1 MTADF
6 LLYGSYGY
14 TGSLIAREALDR
26 GLRPLLAGRDPT
38 RLVGQATD
46 LSLEGRVI
54 ALSDEAALEK
64 ALREVPLVVHA
75 AGPFS
80 RTAGPMAVACL
91 RTGTHYIDITGEVE
105 VFEALA
111 GLDEHAR
118 AAGISLLPGAGFD
131 VVPTDCLAAHLHRRL
146 PTATSLA
153 LAFMTVRGGIS
164 RGTAMTMVENLGRGG
179 LVRREGKLIPVPP
192 AWRSREVDFGRGPT
206 RVTTIPWGDVST
218 AYHTTGIPNVE
229 VYTFIPPTARRLL
242 KAAAHF
248 EWALGSRA
256 LESLLKA
263 WIRRRPPG
271 PSDEQRR
278 DGASLVWGEATDAS
292 GNRVVSRMKAPE
304 GYTLTAMATVEIAR
318 RILDGSCPSGFQTPA
333 RAFGPDLVT
342 ELPGVVRED
351 VAV

>member
-14 TGSLIAREALDR
+14 TGALIAREAVDR
-26 GLRPLLAGRDPT
+26 GFRPLLAGRDPT
-38 RLVGQATD
+38 RLESQAAE
-46 LSLEGRVI
+46 LSLDGRAF
-54 ALSDEAALEK
+54 ALSDQGALEK

-80 RTAGPMAVACL
+80 RTAGPMVVACL
-91 RTGTHYIDITGEVE
+91 RTGTHYVDITGEVD

-118 AAGISLLPGAGFD
+118 AAGITLLPGAGFD

-153 LAFMTVRGGIS
+153 LAFMSLRGGIS
-164 RGTAMTMVENLGRGG
+164 RGTATTMVENLGRGG

-229 VYTFIPPTARRLL
+229 VYTFVPPAARRLL
-242 KAAAHF
+242 SAAGHF

-256 LESLLKA
+256 LESLLLA
-263 WIRRRPPG
+263 WIRRRPTG
-271 PSDEQRR
+271 PTEEQRR
-278 DGASLVWGEATDAS
+278 AGSGLVWGEASDAS
-292 GNRVVSRMKAPE
+292 GNLAVSRMRTPE
-304 GYTLTAMATVEIAR
+304 GYTLTAITAVEIAR
-318 RILDGSCPSGFQTPA
+318 RILNGACPVGFQTPA
-333 RAFGPDLVT
+333 RAFGAELVT
-342 ELPGVVRED
+342 ELPGVTRED
-351 VAV
+351 VEV